1 MYFSVLSYFLLR
13 KLYILYKI
21 INIHNLSN
29 SISFEISKENQ
40 LKIIWGLDSK
50 NLIYTYIKINVQKY
64 TKEKVT
70 LSIKFMINVLTTF
83 SNEELF
89 LKKKRN
95 TLNIYSKQGVYKIPT
110 YYDHYFNH
118 NKNILILCKSSFV
131 RRISLFSKLFLK
143 ILNKTLFFTTTNKDE
158 ELNPILN
165 GVFFQFFTHEANF
178 VATDTYR
185 LIKYTIKNFKTDQR
199 IQFTISRKY
208 LNIVREILKNEK
220 KNNIIIEYYE
230 RKNII
235 FYFKNH
241 IFSCQLINEN
251 YPDYRSVIPHDN
263 QCHVSFIIN
272 KFLLLNTI
280 KRISIFSKNRNS
292 FIDFHFNH
300 NKLKIYDQNTIG
312 THNSISEIQCQVLEK
327 NLKNMKIG
335 FNSKFLIEILSS
347 LNEDFV
353 YFELYHKM
361 GVLRPLYKKKK
372 EESILILI
380 MSIIKV

>member
-13 KLYILYKI
+13 KLHTLYKI
-21 INIHNLSN
+21 ININNLSN
-29 SISFEISKENQ
+29 SITFEISKKNQ

-50 NLIYTYIKINVQKY
+50 NIIYTYIKINVQKY

-89 LKKKRN
+89 LKNKKN

-110 YYDHYFNH
+110 YYDYSNH
-118 NKNILILCKSSFV
+118 NKNIFILCKSSFV
-131 RRISLFSKLFLK
+131 RRISLFSKLFLR
-143 ILNKTLFFTTTNKDE
+143 ILNKTLFFTTRDE

-178 VATDTYR
+178 VATDTYK

-220 KNNIIIEYYE
+220 RNNIIIEYYE
-230 RKNII
+230 KKNII
-235 FYFKNH
+235 FYFRDH
-241 IFSCQLINEN
+241 IFSCQLMNEN
-251 YPDYRSVIPHDN
+251 YPDYRSVIPHN
-263 QCHVSFIIN
+263 KCHISLIIN

-280 KRISIFSKNRNS
+280 KRVSIFSKNRKN

-300 NKLKIYDQNTIG
+300 NKLKIYDQNTIDD
-312 THNSISEIQCQVLEK
+312 HNSTSEIQCQVLSK

-353 YFELYHKM
+353 YFELYHNKM

>member
-1 MYFSVLSYFLLR
+1 MYFSILNYFLLR
-13 KLYILYKI
+13 KLHTLYKI
-21 INIHNLSN
+21 ININNLSN
-29 SISFEISKENQ
+29 SITLEISKKNQ

-70 LSIKFMINVLTTF
+70 LSIKLMINVLTTF

-89 LKKKRN
+89 LKNKKN

-110 YYDHYFNH
+110 YYDSNH
-118 NKNILILCKSSFV
+118 NNKNILILCKSFFIH
-131 RRISLFSKLFLK
+131 RISLFSKLFLK
-143 ILNKTLFFTTTNKDE
+143 ILNKTLFSTPINE
-158 ELNPILN
+158 ELPPILN

-178 VATDTYR
+178 VSTDTYR
-185 LIKYTIKNFKTDQR
+185 LIKYTINNFKTDQR

-208 LNIVREILKNEK
+208 LNIVRGILKNEK
-220 KNNIIIEYYE
+220 NNNIIIKYYE
-230 RKNII
+230 KKNII

-251 YPDYRSVIPHDN
+251 YPDYHSVIPHNN
-263 QCHVSFIIN
+263 QCYVSFIIN
-272 KFLLLNTI
+272 KFLLLNTL
-280 KRISIFSKNRNS
+280 KRVSIFSKNRNN
-292 FIDFHFNH
+292 FVDFHFNH
-300 NKLKIYDQNTIG
+300 NKLKIYDQNTIDA
-312 THNSISEIQCQVLEK
+312 HNSISEIKCKVLSK
-327 NLKNMKIG
+327 KRKNMKIG

-372 EESILILI
+372 EESIFILI

>member
-13 KLYILYKI
+13 KLHTLYKT
-21 INIHNLSN
+21 INVNNLSN
-29 SISFEISKENQ
+29 SITFEISKKNQ

-89 LKKKRN
+89 LKKKKN

-110 YYDHYFNH
+110 YYDSNH

-131 RRISLFSKLFLK
+131 RRVSLFSKLFLK
-143 ILNKTLFFTTTNKDE
+143 ILNKILFFSTRNE
-158 ELNPILN
+158 ELTPILN

-185 LIKYTIKNFKTDQR
+185 LIKYTINNFKTDQK

-230 RKNII
+230 KKNII
-235 FYFKNH
+235 FHFKNH

-251 YPDYRSVIPHDN
+251 YPDYRSVIPHNN

-280 KRISIFSKNRNS
+280 KRISILSKNKKN

-300 NKLKIYDQNTIG
+300 NKLKIYDQNTIYP
-312 THNSISEIQCQVLEK
+312 HNSISEIKCKVLSK
-327 NLKNMKIG
+327 KMKNMKIG
-335 FNSKFLIEILSS
+335 FNSQFLIEILSS

-361 GVLRPLYKKKK
+361 GILRPLYKKKK
-372 EESILILI
+372 EESIFILI

>member
-13 KLYILYKI
+13 KLHTLYKI
-21 INIHNLSN
+21 ININNLSN
-29 SISFEISKENQ
+29 SITFEISKKNQ

-64 TKEKVT
+64 TKEKAT

-83 SNEELF
+83 SNEELL

-110 YYDHYFNH
+110 YYDSNH
-118 NKNILILCKSSFV
+118 NKNILILSKSSFV
-131 RRISLFSKLFLK
+131 HRISLFSKQFLK
-143 ILNKTLFFTTTNKDE
+143 ILNKTLFSSTRNE
-158 ELNPILN
+158 EFPSLLN

-178 VATDTYR
+178 VSTDTYR
-185 LIKYTIKNFKTDQR
+185 LIKYTINNFKTDQR
-199 IQFTISRKY
+199 IQFTISSKY

-230 RKNII
+230 KKNII

-251 YPDYRSVIPHDN
+251 YPDYRSVIPHNN

-280 KRISIFSKNRNS
+280 KRVSLFSKNRKN
-292 FIDFHFNH
+292 FIDFYFNH
-300 NKLKIYDQNTIG
+300 NKLKIYDQNTIDA
-312 THNSISEIQCQVLEK
+312 HNSISEIKCKVFYK
-327 NLKNMKIG
+327 KMKNMKIG
-335 FNSKFLIEILSS
+335 FNSQFLIEILSS
-347 LNEDFV
+347 FNEDFV

-361 GVLRPLYKKKK
+361 GILRPLYNKKK
-372 EESILILI
+372 EESIFILI

>member
-1 MYFSVLSYFLLR
+1 MYFSILNYFLLR
-13 KLYILYKI
+13 KLHTLYKI
-21 INIHNLSN
+21 ININNLSN
-29 SISFEISKENQ
+29 SITLEISKKNQ
-40 LKIIWGLDSK
+40 LKITWGLDSK

-89 LKKKRN
+89 LKHKKN

-110 YYDHYFNH
+110 YFDSNH
-118 NKNILILCKSSFV
+118 NNKNILILCKSSFI

-143 ILNKTLFFTTTNKDE
+143 ILNKTLFSISINE
-158 ELNPILN
+158 ELPPILN

-178 VATDTYR
+178 VSTDTYR
-185 LIKYTIKNFKTDQR
+185 LIKYTISNFKTDQR

-220 KNNIIIEYYE
+220 KNNIIIKYYE
-230 RKNII
+230 KNII

-251 YPDYRSVIPHDN
+251 YPDYRSVIPHNN

-272 KFLLLNTI
+272 KFLLLNTL
-280 KRISIFSKNRNS
+280 KRVSILSKKKKN
-292 FIDFHFNH
+292 FVDFHFNH
-300 NKLKIYDQNTIG
+300 NKLKIYDQNTIDA
-312 THNSISEIQCQVLEK
+312 HNSISEIKCKVLSK
-327 NLKNMKIG
+327 KRKNMKIG
-335 FNSKFLIEILSS
+335 FNSQFLIEILSS

-361 GVLRPLYKKKK
+361 GILRPLYKKKK
-372 EESILILI
+372 EESIFILI